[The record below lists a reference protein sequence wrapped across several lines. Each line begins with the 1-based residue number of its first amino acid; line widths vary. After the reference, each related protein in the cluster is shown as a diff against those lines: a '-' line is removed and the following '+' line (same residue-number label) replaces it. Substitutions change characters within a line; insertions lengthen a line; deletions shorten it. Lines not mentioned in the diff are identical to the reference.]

1 MKVFILLAC
10 LAGALAFSVDDV
22 DFENLV
28 PIYETVEFQEAF
40 PEMAKLVT
48 SIEHAMPVY
57 KNRNGRIWG
66 GREAVQGEL
75 PYQVGILVLLSRQ
88 SFCGGSLV
96 SNNFVLTAA
105 SCFPGDPNAVVE
117 LGSVDR
123 NIKVDFINAAQKIIH
138 PNFDVSQIFP
148 KATINISI

>member
-1 MKVFILLAC
+1 MRAFILLAC

-22 DFENLV
+22 DFDSLV

-40 PEMAKLVT
+40 PEMAKLVAAN
-48 SIEHAMPVY
+48 EHAKPVY

-66 GREAVQGEL
+66 GREAAQGEL

-123 NIKVDFINAAQKIIH
+123 NTVPEFINAAQKIIH
-138 PNFDVSQIFP
+138 PNFDVSIQ
-148 KATINISI
+148 KARLF